1 MPVLERVEGR
11 PIPCNRGRLL
21 RFFLLYSINVLI
33 APQKCSNFFIYKIS
47 KIIVAHV
54 HDFQCLVFLMSSSS
68 SWSLKPRSASNSS
81 SGIEGIFPTS
91 SDRSYL

>member
-1 MPVLERVEGR
+1 
-11 PIPCNRGRLL
+11 
-21 RFFLLYSINVLI
+21 
-33 APQKCSNFFIYKIS
+33 
-47 KIIVAHV
+47 
-54 HDFQCLVFLMSSSS
+54 MSSSS